1 MLYWDQLKSETKK
14 PRGET
19 NTTTEKLSFKERL
32 GYGLGTA
39 GEQFPNFL
47 VQTFLFAYFNLVVGL
62 NAGVIA
68 TIMLIARVWDAVN
81 DPLMGMIAEKSRE
94 VAEELAKRRS

>member
-1 MLYWDQLKSETKK
+1 M
-14 PRGET
+14 
-19 NTTTEKLSFKERL
+19 KLSLKERL

-47 VQTFLFAYFNLVVGL
+47 AQAFLFAYFNLVVGL

-68 TIMLIARVWDAVN
+68 TIMLIARVWDAIN
-81 DPLMGMIAEKSRE
+81 DPLMGIIADHTRSRWGSYRPW
-94 VAEELAKRRS
+94 ALLCHHPYGDLPGADLYQCRS